1 MLFSDFIP
9 EEKNEVSIYFQ
20 GQLIKVHLVEL
31 ESLGHPFHLLLFHG
45 CCMFMFIIKYAYTD
59 LES

>member
-31 ESLGHPFHLLLFHG
+31 ESLGHPSISLACLSLLLH
-45 CCMFMFIIKYAYTD
+45 ILIHH
-59 LES
+59 

>member
-31 ESLGHPFHLLLFHG
+31 ESLDHPFHLLLFHG
-45 CCMFMFIIKYAYTD
+45 CCMFSIITKYAYTD

>member
-9 EEKNEVSIYFQ
+9 EDKSEVSIYFQ

-31 ESLGHPFHLLLFHG
+31 ESLEHPFRLLLFHG
-45 CCMFMFIIKYAYTD
+45 YCMF
-59 LES
+59 